1 MSPPVDRIE
10 SDPALPAVADAV
22 VIGAGIVGCA
32 AALELAKKGLSVALV
47 EKAHVGA
54 EQSSRN
60 WGWCRQ
66 QGRDRGEIPL
76 IKHAMGL
83 WDGMAETTGIDVGF
97 RRRGVLFV
105 TNDPT
110 EVARW
115 ERWLGFA
122 RDYQLDS
129 RILTAAQTMALT
141 PGSSVRWLAGLHT
154 PSDGRAEP
162 SRVAPAIARAAHQA
176 GATLHQNCAARGL
189 ETQAGAIS
197 AVVTERGMIRTR
209 LVLCA
214 GGAWSSLF
222 CRRHGIDLPQL
233 SVRASV
239 LRTGPVEGVTDGAIG
254 TDTICLRRREDGGL
268 TIAFAGRG
276 TFLLTP
282 DAFRY
287 LRQFW
292 PTYLQRRKK
301 LKLRLGRAFLD
312 AWRTPTDWKL
322 DAPSPFEKTR
332 ILDPDPDPEL
342 INISLANLRERF
354 PALQNITATESWGGM
369 IDATP
374 DAVPVISSV
383 EKLSGFFLATG
394 FSGHGFGIGPAA
406 GRLVADL
413 MTGATPIVDPH
424 PFRYSRMVDGTRL
437 VPDSGL

>member
-1 MSPPVDRIE
+1 MPPPVDRIA
-10 SDPALPAVADAV
+10 SDPALPASADAV

-32 AALELAKKGLSVALV
+32 AAFALAQRGLSVALL
-47 EKAHVGA
+47 EKGHVGA

-76 IKHAMGL
+76 MQHAMGL
-83 WDGMAETTGIDVGF
+83 WDQMAEVTGTDVGF
-97 RRRGVLFV
+97 RRSGVLFV
-105 TNDPT
+105 TQDPA

-122 RDYQLDS
+122 REYQLDS
-129 RILTAAQTMALT
+129 RLLTAEQAMQLT
-141 PGSSVRWLAGLHT
+141 PGSAVRWLAGLHT

-162 SRVAPAIARAAHQA
+162 TRAAPALAAAARGHGASIHQ
-176 GATLHQNCAARGL
+176 HCAARGL
-189 ETQAGAIS
+189 ETQGGTVS
-197 AVVTERGMIRTR
+197 GVVTEQGTIHSR

-214 GGAWSSLF
+214 GGAWSGLF
-222 CRRHGIDLPQL
+222 CRRHGIRLPQL

-239 LRTGPVEGVTDGAIG
+239 LRTGPVGEITDGAIG
-254 TDTICLRRREDGGL
+254 TDTVCIRRREDGGL
-268 TIAFAGRG
+268 TVAFAGRG
-276 TFLLTP
+276 TFALTP

-292 PTYLQRRKK
+292 PTYLQRRRK

-312 AWRTPTDWKL
+312 AWRTPTDWPL
-322 DAPSPFEKTR
+322 DAPSPFESVR
-332 ILDPDPDPEL
+332 VLDPDPDPDL
-342 INISLANLRERF
+342 LDIALANLRERF
-354 PALQNITATESWGGM
+354 PMLENVSAVESWGGM

-374 DAVPVISSV
+374 DAVPVISAV
-383 EKLSGFFLATG
+383 DALPGFFLATG

-406 GRLVADL
+406 GKLAAEL
-413 MTGATPIVDPH
+413 MAGAPPVVDPH

-437 VPDSGL
+437 APDSGL